1 MKIKLCIRVRFNA
14 LVEFN
19 NEYGYILDYNT
30 EIDRY
35 AFYLCRFNNVKRR
48 MIKYCRDVLE

>member
-19 NEYGYILDYNT
+19 NEYGYILDYIPK
-30 EIDRY
+30 IDRY
-35 AFYLCRFNNVKRR
+35 SFYLCRFNNVKRR
-48 MIKYCRDVLE
+48 MIKYCGKVLE